1 MYAENVWKTPIILE
15 SAWYLSK
22 YSYLP
27 YYSYPHLYY
36 ISMYGYYVYLPLQ
49 TYYFYPHLYNIST
62 TSSLVKKFFTLLLY
76 VCLIDVVTES
86 WVHCVAT
93 WLLRVTIVAGLVT
106 SVVARGNKWS
116 KIKSFPVYYNCSNPI
131 LEFTEELKHNEKET
145 FTIRIIF

>member
-15 SAWYLSK
+15 SAWYLYK

-62 TSSLVKKFFTLLLY
+62 ASSLTKKFFTLLLY
-76 VCLIDVVTES
+76 VCVIDVVTQS

-93 WLLRVTIVAGLVT
+93 RLFRITIVAGLVT
-106 SVVARGNKWS
+106 SVVARGNK
-116 KIKSFPVYYNCSNPI
+116 
-131 LEFTEELKHNEKET
+131 
-145 FTIRIIF
+145 

>member
-1 MYAENVWKTPIILE
+1 MGHGAIRHFACMQKMHGKPLSFWKVHGARGNKTFCMYAENVWKTPIILE

-22 YSYLP
+22 YSYIP

-76 VCLIDVVTES
+76 VCLIDVVTE
-86 WVHCVAT
+86 
-93 WLLRVTIVAGLVT
+93 
-106 SVVARGNKWS
+106 
-116 KIKSFPVYYNCSNPI
+116 
-131 LEFTEELKHNEKET
+131 
-145 FTIRIIF
+145 